1 MGTLD
6 YVQSTQPQGKQSI
19 DDYDVAGQT
28 KDTQAE
34 VTRGV
39 CNTYSMRLLL
49 MLGQLIE
56 QLSPGRKI
64 AAAAVAAAA
73 NAAASP

>member
-1 MGTLD
+1 MGTLE
-6 YVQSTQPQGKQSI
+6 YVESTQPQGQQSI
-19 DDYDVAGQT
+19 DDDDVAGQS

-34 VTRGV
+34 VSRGV
-39 CNTYSMRLLL
+39 CNTNSMRLLL

-64 AAAAVAAAA
+64 ASAAVAAAA
-73 NAAASP
+73 NAAAPP